1 MNQRSR
7 RAWIENVAWT
17 LVVSMSL
24 LQLIGTSVS
33 SQANAQSSGNSQCW
47 TRKPDG
53 PARFTDCGPCAAGGC
68 TGFAFRAFAYDIC
81 APATSGHKLC
91 SLSTWR
97 RVEVGKKKQC
107 RVKYNMGK
115 LLACAG
121 SGAVA
126 AVIAGCGIICAPTGP
141 GWPACMSGCVATSP
155 SWVPVVGG
163 GLEELLGALTHAL
176 LLIIASRPTLQKLS
190 GRMPL
195 TCGYPVARTVHS
207 L

>member
-115 LLACAG
+115 LVACAG

-163 GLEELLGALTHAL
+163 GIGGTFGCLNTCFAVDYCFTSDTSEVVWEDAVDLWLPGCSDGA
-176 LLIIASRPTLQKLS
+176 
-190 GRMPL
+190 
-195 TCGYPVARTVHS
+195 
-207 L
+207 